1 MEIIRFDTIDS
12 TFVEAGR
19 RINQLGSGAYLF
31 AAREQTAGK
40 GQGTHSFYSPRDN
53 GIYATLLLVGD
64 YADVRAPEFSA
75 KLGPFATLTVTGA
88 VLDACSDFDQ
98 RLGIKWVN
106 DLLLDGKKYGGVLT
120 AVSVKDGHLVAIRMG
135 FGINTGYAD
144 MPDEL
149 IGKATTLGLDPIDT
163 EKLMI
168 EIADRLCNNLPEIDE
183 EELYREYTKYCSTPG
198 KNVML
203 PDGRCGKVI
212 SVAADF
218 SLIFSVEGKR
228 PEFTSTSAG
237 LIIL

>member
-1 MEIIRFDTIDS
+1 MEIFRFDTIDS
-12 TFVEAGR
+12 TFAEAGR
-19 RINQLGSGAYLF
+19 RMKELGSGAYLF
-31 AAREQTAGK
+31 TAREQTAGK
-40 GQGTHSFYSPRDN
+40 GQGTHTFYSPRDN

-64 YADVRAPEFSA
+64 YADVCAPSFSS
-75 KLGPFATLTVTGA
+75 KLGPFATLTITEA

-120 AVSVKDGHLVAIRMG
+120 AVTVKEGKLTTIRIG

-149 IGKATTLGLDPIDT
+149 RGRVKTLGLDPDDT

-168 EIADRLCNNLPEIDE
+168 EIADRLCNHLPEVKED
-183 EELYREYTKYCSTPG
+183 ELYRDYVKYCTTPG
-198 KNVML
+198 RSIML
-203 PDGRCGKVI
+203 PDGRCGTVI
-212 SVAADF
+212 SVASDF

-228 PEFTSTSAG
+228 PEFTNTTAG

>member
-12 TFVEAGR
+12 TFAEAGR
-19 RINQLGSGAYLF
+19 RMGELPSGAYLF
-31 AAREQTAGK
+31 TTREQTAGK
-40 GQGTHSFYSPRDN
+40 GQGTHTFYSPRDN

-64 YADVRAPEFSA
+64 YADVCTPEFSA
-75 KLGPFATLTVTGA
+75 KLGPFACVTITDA

-98 RLGIKWVN
+98 RLGLKWVN

-120 AVSVKDGHLVAIRMG
+120 AVTVKQGKLTSIRIG

-149 IGKATTLGLDPIDT
+149 RGRVTTLGLDPVDT
-163 EKLMI
+163 EKLLI
-168 EIADRLCNNLPEIDE
+168 EIADRLCNHLPEVKE
-183 EELYREYTKYCSTPG
+183 EVLYNNYVKYCTTPG
-198 KNVML
+198 RNIML
-203 PDGRCGKVI
+203 PDGRCGTVI
-212 SVAADF
+212 SIASDF

-228 PEFTSTSAG
+228 PEFTSTTAG

>member
-12 TFVEAGR
+12 TFAEAGR
-19 RINQLGSGAYLF
+19 RMKELSDGAYLF
-31 AAREQTAGK
+31 TAREQSAGK
-40 GQGTHSFYSPRDN
+40 GQGTHTFYSPMDN
-53 GIYATLLLVGD
+53 GIYATLLLVGE
-64 YADVRAPEFSA
+64 YADVCEPAFSS
-75 KLGPFATLTVTGA
+75 KLGPFSTVTITDA

-106 DLLLDGKKYGGVLT
+106 DLILDGKKYGGVLT
-120 AVSVKDGHLVAIRMG
+120 AVTVKEGKLTTIRIG

-149 IGKATTLGLDPIDT
+149 RGRVTTLGLDPTDT

-168 EIADRLCNNLPEIDE
+168 EIADRLCNHLPEVVPDK
-183 EELYREYTKYCSTPG
+183 LYTDYCKYCTTPG
-198 KNVML
+198 RNIML
-203 PDGRCGKVI
+203 PDGRCGTAVSI
-212 SVAADF
+212 ASDF

-228 PEFTSTSAG
+228 PEFTNTTAG

>member
-1 MEIIRFDTIDS
+1 MEIFRFDTIDS
-12 TFVEAGR
+12 TFAEAGR
-19 RINQLGSGAYLF
+19 RIKELPTGAYLF
-31 AAREQTAGK
+31 TSREQTAGK
-40 GQGTHSFYSPRDN
+40 GQGTHSFFSPKDN

-64 YADVRAPEFSA
+64 YADVCAPAFSS
-75 KLGPFATLTVTGA
+75 KLGPFATMTITEA

-106 DLLLDGKKYGGVLT
+106 DLLLDNKKYGGVLT
-120 AVSVKDGHLVAIRMG
+120 AVTVKEGKLTSIRIG

-149 IGKATTLGLDPIDT
+149 RGRVTTLGLDPVDT

-168 EIADRLCNNLPEIDE
+168 EIADRLCNHLPEVDE
-183 EELYREYTKYCSTPG
+183 EELYRKYVKWCSTPG
-198 KNVML
+198 RSIML
-203 PDGRCGKVI
+203 PDGRCGTAVSI
-212 SVAADF
+212 ASDF

-228 PEFTSTSAG
+228 PEFINTTAG

>member
-1 MEIIRFDTIDS
+1 MEIFRFETIDS
-12 TFVEAGR
+12 TFAEAGR
-19 RINQLGSGAYLF
+19 RMNELGSGAYLF
-31 AAREQTAGK
+31 TAREQTAGR
-40 GQGTHSFYSPRDN
+40 GQGTHGFYSPRDN

-64 YADVRAPEFSA
+64 YADVREPAFSS
-75 KLGPFATLTVTGA
+75 KIGPFATLTITEA

-98 RLGIKWVN
+98 RLGIKWLN
-106 DLLLDGKKYGGVLT
+106 DLLLDDRKYGGVLT
-120 AVSVKDGHLVAIRMG
+120 AVTVKEGKLVAIRIG
-135 FGINTGYAD
+135 FGLNTGYAD

-149 IGKATTLGLDPIDT
+149 VGKANTLGLDPVDT

-168 EIADRLCNNLPEIDE
+168 EIADRLCNNLPEITE
-183 EELYREYTKYCSTPG
+183 EELYRDYVKYCTTPG

-212 SVAADF
+212 SIASDF

-228 PEFTSTSAG
+228 PEFTNTTAA

>member
-12 TFVEAGR
+12 TFLEAGR
-19 RINQLGSGAYLF
+19 RMKDLPDGAYLF
-31 AAREQTAGK
+31 TAREQTAGR
-40 GQGTHSFYSPRDN
+40 GQGTHSFYSPKDN

-64 YADVRAPEFSA
+64 YADVCAPEFSS
-75 KLGPFATLTVTGA
+75 KLGPFATLTVTEA

-106 DLLLDGKKYGGVLT
+106 DLQLDGKKYGGVLT
-120 AVSVKDGHLVAIRMG
+120 AVTVREGRLTTIRIG

-149 IGKATTLGLDPIDT
+149 RGRVTTLGLDPTDT

-168 EIADRLCNNLPEIDE
+168 EIADRLCNYLPEVKPE
-183 EELYREYTKYCSTPG
+183 ALYNGYVKYCTTPG
-198 KNVML
+198 RSIML
-203 PDGRCGKVI
+203 PDGRCATAVSI
-212 SVAADF
+212 ASDF

-228 PEFTSTSAG
+228 PEFTNTTAG
-237 LIIL
+237 LIVL

>member
-1 MEIIRFDTIDS
+1 MEIFRFDTIDS
-12 TFVEAGR
+12 TFAEAGR
-19 RINQLGSGAYLF
+19 RMNELGSGAYLF
-31 AAREQTAGK
+31 TASEQTAGR
-40 GQGTHSFYSPRDN
+40 GNGTHSFYSPKGN

-64 YADVRAPEFSA
+64 YADVREPAFSS
-75 KLGPFATLTVTGA
+75 KLGPYATLTITEA
-88 VLDACSDFDQ
+88 VFDACSDFDQ

-120 AVSVKDGHLVAIRMG
+120 AVTVKDGKLTTIRIG

-149 IGKATTLGLDPIDT
+149 RGRVTTLGLDPEDT

-168 EIADRLCNNLPEIDE
+168 EIADRLCNHLPEMKEDV
-183 EELYREYTKYCSTPG
+183 LYRDYVKYCTTPG
-198 KNVML
+198 RSIML
-203 PDGRCGKVI
+203 PDGRCGTAVSI
-212 SVAADF
+212 ASDF

-228 PEFTSTSAG
+228 PEFTNTTAG

>member
-1 MEIIRFDTIDS
+1 MEIYRFEAIDS
-12 TFVEAGR
+12 TFAEAGR
-19 RINQLGSGAYLF
+19 RMKELPSGAYLF
-31 AAREQTAGK
+31 TAREQTAGK
-40 GQGTHSFYSPRDN
+40 GQGTHTFYSPKDN

-64 YADVRAPEFSA
+64 YADVCAPAFSS
-75 KLGPFATLTVTGA
+75 KLGPFATLTITEA

-120 AVSVKDGHLVAIRMG
+120 AVTVKDGKFTSIRIG
-135 FGINTGYAD
+135 FGINTGYSD

-149 IGKATTLGLDPIDT
+149 RGRVTTLGLDPSDT

-168 EIADRLCNNLPEIDE
+168 EIADRLCNELPEVKEDD
-183 EELYREYTKYCSTPG
+183 LYRDYVKYCTTPG
-198 KNVML
+198 RNVML
-203 PDGRCGKVI
+203 PDGRCGTVI
-212 SVAADF
+212 SVASDF

-228 PEFTSTSAG
+228 PEFTATTAG

>member
-1 MEIIRFDTIDS
+1 MEIFRFDTIDS

-19 RINQLGSGAYLF
+19 RMKELECGAYLF
-31 AAREQTAGK
+31 TAREQTAGR
-40 GQGTHSFYSPRDN
+40 GQGTHTFYSPKDN

-64 YADVRAPEFSA
+64 YADVCAPAFSSN
-75 KLGPFATLTVTGA
+75 LGPFATLTITEA

-106 DLLLDGKKYGGVLT
+106 DLQLDGKKYGGVIT
-120 AVSVKDGHLVAIRMG
+120 AVTVNEGKLTTIRIG

-149 IGKATTLGLDPIDT
+149 RGRVTTLGLDPEDT

-168 EIADRLCNNLPEIDE
+168 EIADRLCNHLSEADQAK
-183 EELYREYTKYCSTPG
+183 LYSDYVKYCTTPG
-198 KNVML
+198 KSIML
-203 PDGRCGKVI
+203 PDGRCGTAI
-212 SVAADF
+212 SIASDF

-228 PEFTSTSAG
+228 PEFTNTTAG